1 MLEVKNLTKSFGG
14 LIAVSNVDLDVEM
27 GEIVSLIGPNGAGKT
42 TLFASIAGFLKP
54 DEGKVILNGNSITSM
69 KPHKICQLGMVRTF
83 QITQPFATL
92 NTLENIMVGAYSKTS
107 DKTLAQTNAERVAE
121 IVGMTS
127 LLYQTADGLTVAARK
142 RLELARALATNP
154 QLLLLDEVMA
164 GLNPTEIDEIVKVI
178 KGIRD
183 TGVTIFLIE
192 HVMKA
197 VVNLSD
203 RTYVLND
210 GKLIAHGTPNAI
222 ASDETVIEAYLGHG
236 AAEAMVS
243 GGKS

>member
-1 MLEVKNLTKSFGG
+1 MLEVKGLTKRFGG
-14 LIAVSNVDLDVEM
+14 LVAVSAVNLNVQE

-42 TLFASIAGFLKP
+42 TLFAMTAGFLKP
-54 DEGKVILNGNSITSM
+54 DEGQVIFDCHSIDGM

-83 QITQPFATL
+83 QITQPFAGL
-92 NTLENIMVGAYSKTS
+92 STLENIMVGAYTDQHDTASARKR
-107 DKTLAQTNAERVAE
+107 AEEVAE
-121 IVGMTS
+121 TVGMTS
-127 LLYQTADGLTVAARK
+127 MLGQTADGLTVASRK

-154 QLLLLDEVMA
+154 KLLLLDEVMA
-164 GLNPTEIDEIVKVI
+164 GLNPTEIDDIVHVI

-197 VVNLSD
+197 VMNLSD

-210 GKLIAHGTPNAI
+210 GKLIATGTPQSVA
-222 ASDETVIEAYLGHG
+222 ADPTVIEAYLGHG
-236 AAEAMVS
+236 AAKAMA
-243 GGKS
+243 G